1 MLQVASGR
9 RESILI
15 FGQDYDTPD
24 GTCIRDYIHICDLCE
39 AHLLAIKS
47 LQSSKKSAVYNL
59 GNGNDFSVKEVI
71 DTARKVTGKNIK
83 VEIAVARTGD

>member
-39 AHLLAIKS
+39 AHLLAIKT
-47 LQSSKKSAVYNL
+47 LQSSNNRAVYNL
-59 GNGNDFSVKEVI
+59 GNGNGFSAKEVV
-71 DTARKVTGKNIK
+71 DMARKVTGENI
-83 VEIAVARTGD
+83 

>member
-39 AHLLAIKS
+39 AHICWQLKHYNQAIKE
-47 LQSSKKSAVYNL
+47 QYKNWVMEM
-59 GNGNDFSVKEVI
+59 DFRP
-71 DTARKVTGKNIK
+71 RKW
-83 VEIAVARTGD
+83 